1 MERIALVDDDRNILT
16 SLSVMLENEGYRV
29 DIYTD
34 PEEALR
40 EFDRHPPDLA
50 VLDVKMPR
58 MGGLEVLKSIRA
70 RSSLPV
76 VMLSSCDDEADQV
89 MGLRLGAND
98 YVTKPFSPRILLER
112 LRAARRRAV
121 QADAPEPGAADDA
134 LEQGLLV
141 MNSARHT
148 ASWMGQPLRLTRNEF
163 QVLQHLAGRPG
174 FVRSRRQLMDVL
186 HGDDPYVDDR
196 TIDTHIK
203 RLRTKLR
210 AIDPGFNAIDT
221 VYGVGYRFILPET
234 H

>member
-1 MERIALVDDDRNILT
+1 MERIALVDDDRNILA

-29 DIYTD
+29 DTYTD

-40 EFDRHPPDLA
+40 EFNRHPPDMA

-58 MGGLEVLKSIRA
+58 MDGLEVLKTIRA

-98 YVTKPFSPRILLER
+98 YVTKPFSPRVLLER
-112 LRAARRRAV
+112 LRAVRRRAV
-121 QADAPEPGAADDA
+121 QADVPDIGVCVDE
-134 LEQGLLV
+134 LQQGLLI
-141 MNSARHT
+141 MNRARHT
-148 ASWMGQPLRLTRNEF
+148 ASWMGKSLRLTRNEF
-163 QVLQHLAGRPG
+163 QVLHHLAERPG
-174 FVRSRRQLMDVL
+174 YVRSRQQLMDVL
-186 HGDDPYVDDR
+186 HGDDLYVDDR
-196 TIDTHIK
+196 TVDTHIK

-210 AIDPGFNAIDT
+210 VIDPGFNAIDT

-234 H
+234 R

>member
-1 MERIALVDDDRNILT
+1 MDHIALVDDDRNILV
-16 SLSVMLENEGYRV
+16 SLAVLLENEGYRV
-29 DIYTD
+29 DTYTD

-40 EFDRHPPDLA
+40 EFNRHPPDMA

-58 MGGLEVLKSIRA
+58 MGGLEVLKSIRS

-76 VMLSSCDDEADQV
+76 VMLSSCSDEADQV

-98 YVTKPFSPRILLER
+98 YVTKPFSPRVLIER
-112 LRAARRRAV
+112 LRAVRRRAV
-121 QADAPEPGAADDA
+121 QADAPDTGAGDDA
-134 LEQGLLV
+134 LHEGLLV
-141 MNSARHT
+141 MDSARHT
-148 ASWMGQPLRLTRNEF
+148 ASWMGRPLRLTRNEF
-163 QVLQHLAGRPG
+163 QVLHYLAERPG
-174 FVRSRRQLMDVL
+174 YVRSRQQLMDVL
-186 HGDDPYVDDR
+186 HGDDLYVDDR

-210 AIDPGFNAIDT
+210 VIDPGFNAIET

>member
-29 DIYTD
+29 DTYTD
-34 PEEALR
+34 PQEALR
-40 EFDRHPPDLA
+40 EFNRHPPDMA
-50 VLDVKMPR
+50 VLDVKMPQ
-58 MGGLEVLKSIRA
+58 MGGLEVLKTIRA

-76 VMLSSCDDEADQV
+76 VMLSSCGDEADQV

-98 YVTKPFSPRILLER
+98 YVTKPFSPRVLLER

-121 QADAPEPGAADDA
+121 QADAPEAAAVDDT
-134 LEQGLLV
+134 LQQGLLV
-141 MNSARHT
+141 MNSARHG
-148 ASWMGQPLRLTRNEF
+148 ASWMGRPLRLTRNEF
-163 QVLQHLAGRPG
+163 QVLYHLAERPG
-174 FVRSRRQLMDVL
+174 YVRSRQQLMDVL
-186 HGDDPYVDDR
+186 HGDDLYVDDR

-210 AIDPGFNAIDT
+210 VIDPGFNAIDT
-221 VYGVGYRFILPET
+221 VYGVGYRFVLTDT